1 MKEIKS
7 KKELEEIKEKG
18 YKCIRYYQDY
28 FYYGK
33 SLNNEEYK
41 ISRFNKEL

>member
-7 KKELEEIKEKG
+7 KKELEKIKEKG

-33 SLNNEEYK
+33 SFNEKYK